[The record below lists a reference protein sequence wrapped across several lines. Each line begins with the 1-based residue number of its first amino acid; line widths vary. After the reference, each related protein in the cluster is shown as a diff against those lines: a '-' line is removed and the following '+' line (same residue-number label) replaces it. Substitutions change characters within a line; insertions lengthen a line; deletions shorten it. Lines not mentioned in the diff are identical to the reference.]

1 MLYVSSYAFLLIN
14 ICKQVEFLNNALI
27 FELNLFC
34 TMIFKKQ
41 QEINKRYITNLHL
54 EHFLKTLNNDVFTIK
69 VAGKSV
75 LENNIYRID
84 FGRGKYKVLLWSQM
98 HGNETTTT
106 RAIFNIMKKIN
117 SGEFADW
124 LSYFSFTFIPILNP
138 DGAEAF
144 TRVNANK
151 IDLNRDSKELT
162 QPEAQILRAV
172 YNQQK
177 PDLALNMHDQRSIFS
192 AGITQNP
199 ATLSFLAPSYNDNRE
214 INNVRTYAMKLIAM
228 MREGLKEATTLNIG
242 RFDDSFNVNCIGDM
256 FTHLGT
262 PTILFEAGFATN
274 DYQRQT
280 AVNWVEKSL
289 ECLFYGIIKEKYQNF
304 SIENYMDIP
313 ENQKHFVDL
322 IIYNFSTTNNQF
334 KDLKQIP
341 IIFKEFINKNE
352 LILQPTIDFESA
364 PQYQYAH
371 AVLDAKN
378 QLINSENDVL
388 KLLKNITIS

>member
-1 MLYVSSYAFLLIN
+1 
-14 ICKQVEFLNNALI
+14 
-27 FELNLFC
+27 
-34 TMIFKKQ
+34 MIFKKQ

-214 INNVRTYAMKLIAM
+214 INDVRTYAMKLIAM

-280 AVNWVEKSL
+280 AVKLVEKSL
-289 ECLFYGIIKEKYQNF
+289 ECLFCGIIKDKYQNF

-341 IIFKEFINKNE
+341 IVFKEFINKNE

-364 PQYQYAH
+364 PQYRYAH
-371 AVLDAKN
+371 AVL
-378 QLINSENDVL
+378 
-388 KLLKNITIS
+388 

>member
-75 LENNIYRID
+75 LEKNIYRID

-162 QPEAQILRAV
+162 QREAQILRAV

-214 INNVRTYAMKLIAM
+214 INDVRTYAMKLIAM